1 MHKKNLV
8 IFDFDQT
15 IIDLDSE
22 FSLVEK
28 YAPDLYKEK
37 NGNLYVKDHWIEF
50 NNYIYTR
57 IIQNGYNYEDVKRYF
72 SSLELSPNMEELLIY
87 LKENKNKYET
97 VIITG
102 NNDQVVDIVLSSHN
116 IKECFEHILCNKSVR
131 DEKNIFKIW
140 AINEKY
146 EHCVDDKPFLCKSLF
161 FEDFIKDKK
170 DCFDKIFYIGDGAN
184 DFCLSKKL
192 GINDIVFPRIN
203 YSLYKILYEKNGKN
217 DVKAQIFPWNNGK
230 EILETMKK
238 Y

>member
-1 MHKKNLV
+1 MSKKHLI
-8 IFDFDQT
+8 IFFFFLK

-22 FSLVEK
+22 FSMVEK
-28 YAPDLYKEK
+28 FAQNLYKER
-37 NGNLYVKDHWIEF
+37 NGDLYVKDHWIEF

-57 IIQNGYNYEDVKRYF
+57 IIENGYTYEDVKNHL
-72 SSLELSPNMEELLIY
+72 SSLQFSPKMEELFNY
-87 LKENKNKYET
+87 LRQNKDKFT
-97 VIITG
+97 AIIITG
-102 NNDQVVDIVLSSHN
+102 NNELVVDLVLSSHN
-116 IKECFEHILCNKSVR
+116 IKDCFFQILCNKATR

-140 AINEKY
+140 ATNEKY
-146 EHCVDDKPFLCKSLF
+146 EHCNDDKPFLCKSLF

-170 DCFDKIFYIGDGAN
+170 DCFDKIFYIGDGTN

-203 YSLYKILYEKNGKN
+203 YSLYKILCEKNGKN